1 MYKLFGFI
9 VYSFSVLLSVKR
21 KVAADQVTRKM
32 PVYLSCPVCHGL
44 YKKPKYLPKCFH
56 SYCEECLVKL
66 QEGSDLTCIVCEE
79 TCKVPPEGVKD
90 FPSHSFLTRLAD
102 EMAIKQ
108 KIEQNKSILCDA
120 CIKGELA
127 TSFCFDC
134 SDFQFHCKECF
145 ERHKYSTEKQGHR
158 IIQLAEIRSEK
169 KDVTLKQ
176 KSMQC
181 QYHELDLMFYCETC
195 DELAC
200 SYCTGKKHAGHE
212 HESVKMMAKKH
223 RSKIDDVT
231 KPMDNFIVKLTKA
244 QQNISSTREKIQS
257 QATELEQEIDT
268 YFDHLEQK
276 LKQQRAN
283 LKKEL
288 HEVSTH
294 KEKAVS
300 LQLKQLE
307 NIQVQLENVKEL
319 GEAVKNGSD
328 HEALFMNKQLAKDV
342 ERFSTICTKLS
353 TEPVELANAKF
364 SKEYEESFPFFG
376 NLSYG
381 DNSVFNSLIAYDV
394 PAYGQVGKE
403 VKFTIITKDDNHHP
417 CQKGGSIQPIPRKG
431 DVITAEVK
439 DNQNGNYTASFVP
452 TQPGEVEVTVTING
466 ESISMCPLR
475 VQVRIPQHTILDKPS
490 KIMMMK
496 RWASHGVLHLAGMVC
511 GQ

>member
-1 MYKLFGFI
+1 MRWQ
-9 VYSFSVLLSVKR
+9 LSK
-21 KVAADQVTRKM
+21 
-32 PVYLSCPVCHGL
+32 
-44 YKKPKYLPKCFH
+44 
-56 SYCEECLVKL
+56 
-66 QEGSDLTCIVCEE
+66 
-79 TCKVPPEGVKD
+79 
-90 FPSHSFLTRLAD
+90 
-102 EMAIKQ
+102 
-108 KIEQNKSILCDA
+108 KIEQNKSIPCNA

-145 ERHKYSTEKQGHR
+145 ECHKYSTEKQGHR
-158 IIQLAEIRSEK
+158 IIQPEEIQSKK

-181 QYHELDLMFYCETC
+181 QYHELDLMFYCETH

-200 SYCTGKKHAGHE
+200 SYCNGKKYTGHE

-223 RSKIDDVT
+223 RSKIDDII
-231 KPMDNFIVKLTKA
+231 KPMDNIIVKLTKA
-244 QQNISSTREKIQS
+244 QQNISSTREKIHS

-268 YFDHLEQK
+268 YFDQLEQK

-288 HEVSTH
+288 HEVSTE

-319 GEAVKNGSD
+319 SEAVKNGSD

-342 ERFSTICTKLS
+342 EKLSTICTKLS
-353 TEPVELANAKF
+353 TEPVELANTKF

-381 DNSVFNSLIAYDV
+381 DISVFNTLIAYDV
-394 PAYGQVGKE
+394 PAYGQVGK
-403 VKFTIITKDDNHHP
+403 
-417 CQKGGSIQPIPRKG
+417 
-431 DVITAEVK
+431 
-439 DNQNGNYTASFVP
+439 
-452 TQPGEVEVTVTING
+452 
-466 ESISMCPLR
+466 
-475 VQVRIPQHTILDKPS
+475 
-490 KIMMMK
+490 
-496 RWASHGVLHLAGMVC
+496 
-511 GQ
+511 